1 MEKNIKTNQAI
12 LYSGEVHIYY
22 ETGKTFTHINK
33 HNTGEIPLFTAITL
47 ALGERMEDAK
57 EFIPK
62 YLMGVQDVGGG
73 IFENCFNINALVQ
86 DRKYFLDDVLS
97 NGSANNRIR
106 YTFVVH
112 LSSILPDKIVTRLQ
126 LKNKQ
131 NQICATIDL
140 EQAEQIN
147 TNLTASLLI
156 YWDLKFA
163 DAGVETPVI

>member
-1 MEKNIKTNQAI
+1 MSLKLNYIFFSPEHLIQFLRQVPK
-12 LYSGEVHIYY
+12 S
-22 ETGKTFTHINK
+22 FINK
-33 HNTGEIPLFTAITL
+33 LT
-47 ALGERMEDAK
+47 
-57 EFIPK
+57 PK
-62 YLMGVQDVGGG
+62 
-73 IFENCFNINALVQ
+73 
-86 DRKYFLDDVLS
+86 
-97 NGSANNRIR
+97 
-106 YTFVVH
+106 
-112 LSSILPDKIVTRLQ
+112 TRLQ